1 MAGLGSARRPWPFG
15 HTVPVCT
22 TPCATRNTVPTEAPQ
37 PRHKNSAPQ
46 IEQLAIVLASPEISS
61 KLRFEVSH
69 SSMPPS
75 PPIVLSI
82 AGFDPSSGAGVTADI
97 KTLAA
102 HSCFGI
108 GCITALTVQ
117 STASVRKVEPVA
129 ARLVTETLRELSSDF
144 TISAVR
150 IGMLGSAELVE
161 VVAIFLKSAKIPF
174 VVLDPIIRSSS
185 GAPLLDAKGVQ
196 VMIKSLLPLATVV
209 TPNVDE
215 AGAMTGIK
223 VTNRAEMK
231 AAANKLH
238 ELGSKNVVI
247 TGGHL
252 EKAVD
257 LLSMTNGK
265 AGATQEE
272 FGSERIKTTSTHGTG
287 CAFATAL
294 AANLRMA
301 SSFTTQ
307 SCLPRLTSARLS
319 LAPIRW
325 ARETGR

>member
-1 MAGLGSARRPWPFG
+1 MASGP
-15 HTVPVCT
+15 PV
-22 TPCATRNTVPTEAPQ
+22 
-37 PRHKNSAPQ
+37 
-46 IEQLAIVLASPEISS
+46 
-61 KLRFEVSH
+61 
-69 SSMPPS
+69 
-75 PPIVLSI
+75 VLSI

-102 HSCFGI
+102 HGCFGI

-129 ARLVTETLRELSSDF
+129 PRLVTETLRELSSDF
-144 TISAVR
+144 TIGAVR

-161 VVAIFLKSAKIPF
+161 VVAIFLKSAKIPHI
-174 VVLDPIIRSSS
+174 VLDPIIRSSS
-185 GAPLLDAKGVQ
+185 GAPLLDSKGVQ
-196 VMIKSLLPLATVV
+196 TMIKTLLPLATVA

-223 VTNRAEMK
+223 VTGKAEMK

-238 ELGSKNVVI
+238 ELGARNVVV

-252 EKAVD
+252 EKAID
-257 LLSMTNGK
+257 LLSMSNGK
-265 AGATQEE
+265 GTPTQEE

-294 AANLRMA
+294 AANLAHGKQLYDAVVLAKTYVRTA
-301 SSFTTQ
+301 IARAHALGKGNGPVNHLYRLEEQPRATVADVL
-307 SCLPRLTSARLS
+307 LPVHGGGGAH
-319 LAPIRW
+319 
-325 ARETGR
+325 

>member
-1 MAGLGSARRPWPFG
+1 MPSGP
-15 HTVPVCT
+15 PV
-22 TPCATRNTVPTEAPQ
+22 
-37 PRHKNSAPQ
+37 
-46 IEQLAIVLASPEISS
+46 
-61 KLRFEVSH
+61 
-69 SSMPPS
+69 
-75 PPIVLSI
+75 VLSI

-102 HSCFGI
+102 HGCFGI

-144 TISAVR
+144 NIGAVR

-161 VVAIFLKSAKIPF
+161 VVGIFLKSAKIPH

-185 GAPLLDAKGVQ
+185 GAPLLDPKGVQ
-196 VMIKSLLPLATVV
+196 TMIKTLLSLSEVI

-223 VTNRAEMK
+223 VTGKPEMK

-238 ELGSKNVVI
+238 ELGARNVVV

-252 EKAVD
+252 DKAVD
-257 LLSMTNGK
+257 LLSMSNGK
-265 AGATQEE
+265 GAPTQEE

-294 AANLRMA
+294 AANLAQGKQLYDAVVLAKTYVRTA
-301 SSFTTQ
+301 IARAHALGKGNGPVNHLYRLEEQPRATVADVL
-307 SCLPRLTSARLS
+307 LPVHGGGGTH
-319 LAPIRW
+319 
-325 ARETGR
+325 

>member
-1 MAGLGSARRPWPFG
+1 MASGP
-15 HTVPVCT
+15 PV
-22 TPCATRNTVPTEAPQ
+22 
-37 PRHKNSAPQ
+37 
-46 IEQLAIVLASPEISS
+46 
-61 KLRFEVSH
+61 
-69 SSMPPS
+69 
-75 PPIVLSI
+75 VLSI

-102 HSCFGI
+102 HGCFGI

-129 ARLVTETLRELSSDF
+129 PRLVTETLRELSSDF
-144 TISAVR
+144 TIGAVR

-161 VVAIFLKSAKIPF
+161 VVAIFLKSAKIPHI
-174 VVLDPIIRSSS
+174 VLDPIIRSSS
-185 GAPLLDAKGVQ
+185 GAPLLDSKGVQ
-196 VMIKSLLPLATVV
+196 TMIKTLLPLSTVA

-223 VTNRAEMK
+223 VTGKAEMK

-238 ELGSKNVVI
+238 ELGAKNVVV

-252 EKAVD
+252 EKAID
-257 LLSMTNGK
+257 LLSMSNGK
-265 AGATQEE
+265 GTPTQEE

-294 AANLRMA
+294 AANLAQGKQLYDAVVLAKTYVRTA
-301 SSFTTQ
+301 IARAHALGKGNGPVNHLYRLEEQPRATVADVL
-307 SCLPRLTSARLS
+307 LPVHGGGGAH
-319 LAPIRW
+319 
-325 ARETGR
+325 

>member
-1 MAGLGSARRPWPFG
+1 MASGP
-15 HTVPVCT
+15 PV
-22 TPCATRNTVPTEAPQ
+22 
-37 PRHKNSAPQ
+37 
-46 IEQLAIVLASPEISS
+46 
-61 KLRFEVSH
+61 
-69 SSMPPS
+69 
-75 PPIVLSI
+75 VLSI

-102 HSCFGI
+102 HGCFGI

-129 ARLVTETLRELSSDF
+129 PRLVTETLRELSSDF
-144 TISAVR
+144 TIGAVR

-161 VVAIFLKSAKIPF
+161 VVAIFLKSAKIPHI
-174 VVLDPIIRSSS
+174 VLDPIIRSSS

-196 VMIKSLLPLATVV
+196 TMIKTLLPLSTVA

-223 VTNRAEMK
+223 VTGKAEMK

-238 ELGSKNVVI
+238 ELGAKNVVV

-252 EKAVD
+252 EKAID
-257 LLSMTNGK
+257 LLSMSNGK
-265 AGATQEE
+265 GTPTQEE

-294 AANLRMA
+294 AANLAQGKQLYDAVVLAKTYVRTA
-301 SSFTTQ
+301 IARAHALGKGNGPVNHLYKLEEQPRATVADVL
-307 SCLPRLTSARLS
+307 LPVHGGGGAH
-319 LAPIRW
+319 
-325 ARETGR
+325 